1 MSNRRERKKEETRE
15 NILHHAIALFKAKGY
30 YKTSMDEIAEK
41 VDVSKPTLY
50 NYFPDKG
57 SILVAYFQSVFA
69 EYGRDVEASFKG
81 HLEIQAKLEHLLEFK
96 NQTLGDDIELTGN
109 YLKYRLQTIFE
120 KDLFDNPDR
129 SGLEN
134 VILKIMVE
142 AQQSGELRSDVTPL
156 VLTRTFLLMTVS
168 YFLSSIYIEDPL
180 ERKDL
185 KDQMLRLFLDG
196 AKPG

>member
-1 MSNRRERKKEETRE
+1 MPSRRERKKEETRG
-15 NILHHAIALFKAKGY
+15 NIVTHAIRLFKAKGY

-69 EYGRDVEASFKG
+69 EYGRDVEASFEG
-81 HLEIQAKLEHLLEFK
+81 NQGIQAKLEHLLDFK
-96 NQTLGDDIELTGN
+96 NQTLGDDIELTAN

-120 KDLFDNPDR
+120 KDLFDSPDR

-134 VILKIMVE
+134 IILKIVVE
-142 AQQSGELRSDVTPL
+142 AQQGGELRNDIPPL
-156 VLTRTFLLMTVS
+156 VLTRTFLLLTVS
-168 YFLSSIYIEDPL
+168 YFLSRMYIEDPL
-180 ERKDL
+180 ERKNL
-185 KDQMLRLFLDG
+185 RDQMLRLFLDG
-196 AKPG
+196 ANIG

>member
-1 MSNRRERKKEETRE
+1 MANRRERKKEETRGS
-15 NILHHAIALFKAKGY
+15 ILNNTIALFRAKGY

-57 SILVAYFQSVFA
+57 SILIAYFQSVFSD
-69 EYGRDVEASFKG
+69 YGKEIEASFQSNQG
-81 HLEIQAKLEHLLEFK
+81 IRAKLEHLLDFK
-96 NQTLGDDIELTGN
+96 NQTLGDDIELTAN

-142 AQQSGELRSDVTPL
+142 AQQSGQLRSDIPPL
-156 VLTRTFLLMTVS
+156 VMTRTFLLLTVS
-168 YFLSSIYIEDPL
+168 YFLSGIYIEDPL
-180 ERKDL
+180 ERKNL
-185 KDQMLRLFLDG
+185 KDQLLRLFLDG
-196 AKPG
+196 AQAG

>member
-1 MSNRRERKKEETRE
+1 MANRRERKKEETRGS
-15 NILHHAIALFKAKGY
+15 ILNNAIALFRAKGY

-57 SILVAYFQSVFA
+57 SILIAYFQSVFSD
-69 EYGRDVEASFKG
+69 YGKEIEASFQSNQG
-81 HLEIQAKLEHLLEFK
+81 IRAKLEHLLDFK
-96 NQTLGDDIELTGN
+96 NQTLGDDIELTAN

-142 AQQSGELRSDVTPL
+142 AQQSGQLRSDIPPL
-156 VLTRTFLLMTVS
+156 VMTRTFLLLTVS
-168 YFLSSIYIEDPL
+168 YFLSGIYIEDPL
-180 ERKDL
+180 ERKNL
-185 KDQMLRLFLDG
+185 KDQLLRLFLDG
-196 AKPG
+196 AQAG

>member
-1 MSNRRERKKEETRE
+1 MANRRERKKEETRGS
-15 NILHHAIALFKAKGY
+15 ILNNAIALFRAKGY

-57 SILVAYFQSVFA
+57 SILIAYFQSVFSD
-69 EYGRDVEASFKG
+69 YGKEIEASFQSNQG
-81 HLEIQAKLEHLLEFK
+81 IRAKLEHLLDFK
-96 NQTLGDDIELTGN
+96 NQTLGDDIELTAN

-134 VILKIMVE
+134 VILKIMIE
-142 AQQSGELRSDVTPL
+142 AQQSGQLRSDIPPL
-156 VLTRTFLLMTVS
+156 VMTRTFLLLTVS
-168 YFLSSIYIEDPL
+168 YFLSGIYIEDPL
-180 ERKDL
+180 ERKNL
-185 KDQMLRLFLDG
+185 KDQLLRLFLDG
-196 AKPG
+196 AQAG

>member
-1 MSNRRERKKEETRE
+1 MANRRERKKEETRGS
-15 NILHHAIALFKAKGY
+15 ILNNAIALFRAKGY

-57 SILVAYFQSVFA
+57 SILIAYFQSVFSD
-69 EYGRDVEASFKG
+69 YGKEIEASFQSNQG
-81 HLEIQAKLEHLLEFK
+81 IRAKLEHLLDFK
-96 NQTLGDDIELTGN
+96 NQTLGDDIELTAN

-142 AQQSGELRSDVTPL
+142 AQQSGQLRSDIPPL
-156 VLTRTFLLMTVS
+156 VMTRTFLLLTVS
-168 YFLSSIYIEDPL
+168 YFLSGIYIEDPL
-180 ERKDL
+180 ERKNL
-185 KDQMLRLFLDG
+185 KDQLLRLFLDG
-196 AKPG
+196 ALAG

>member
-1 MSNRRERKKEETRE
+1 MTNRRERKKEETRGS
-15 NILHHAIALFKAKGY
+15 ILHHAIALFRAKGY

-69 EYGRDVEASFKG
+69 EYGKDVEASFQSSLG
-81 HLEIQAKLEHLLEFK
+81 IRAKLEHLLEFK

-134 VILKIMVE
+134 VILKIMVK

-168 YFLSSIYIEDPL
+168 YFLSSMYIKDPL

>member
-1 MSNRRERKKEETRE
+1 MANRRERKKEETRGS
-15 NILHHAIALFKAKGY
+15 ILNNAIALFKAKGY

-57 SILVAYFQSVFA
+57 SILIAYFQSVFSD
-69 EYGRDVEASFKG
+69 YGKEIEASFQSNQG
-81 HLEIQAKLEHLLEFK
+81 IRAKLEHLLDFK
-96 NQTLGDDIELTGN
+96 NQTLGDDIELTAN

-142 AQQSGELRSDVTPL
+142 AQQSGQLRSDIPPL
-156 VLTRTFLLMTVS
+156 VMTRTFLLLTVS
-168 YFLSSIYIEDPL
+168 YFLSGIYIEDPL
-180 ERKDL
+180 ERKNL
-185 KDQMLRLFLDG
+185 KDQLLRLFLDG
-196 AKPG
+196 AQAG

>member
-1 MSNRRERKKEETRE
+1 MSSRRERKKEETRGS
-15 NILHHAIALFKAKGY
+15 ILANAIALFKAQGY

-57 SILVAYFQSVFA
+57 SMLIAYFQSAFA
-69 EYGRDVEASFKG
+69 EYGKDMEASFQSSQG
-81 HLEIQAKLEHLLEFK
+81 IREKLEHLLDFK
-96 NQTLGDDIELTGN
+96 NQTLGDDIELTAN

-120 KDLFDNPDR
+120 RDLFDNPDR

-142 AQQSGELRSDVTPL
+142 AQQSGELRGDTPPL
-156 VLTRTFLLMTVS
+156 VMTRTFLLLTVS
-168 YFLSSIYIEDPL
+168 YFLSSLHIEDER
-180 ERKDL
+180 ERKKL
-185 KDQMLRLFLDG
+185 KDQLLRLFLDG
-196 AKPG
+196 AKVE